1 MFYKII
7 STHVSLV
14 EANAVVHLLIPS
26 EGGEMQPSCVPKKTL
41 WADFPA
47 DSLCLFEHLLIHC
60 FPSMCHFVS
69 FCSSYLDH
77 CLVSSLTSPFFQFP
91 GACISHCCSVAKSCL
106 TLCDPAD
113 CSTPGFTISQSL
125 LKLMFIEWVMPPN
138 HLLLCLPLPLRTS
151 IFPSI
156 KVFSNE
162 LALCISG

>member
-1 MFYKII
+1 MESLPAALNVLQNHFYPL
-7 STHVSLV
+7 SLV

-69 FCSSYLDH
+69 FCSSHLDH

-91 GACISHCCSVAKSCL
+91 GPYISHCCSVAKSCP

-113 CSTPGFTISQSL
+113 CSTPGFPVL
-125 LKLMFIEWVMPPN
+125 
-138 HLLLCLPLPLRTS
+138 HYLPEFAQTHDH
-151 IFPSI
+151 
-156 KVFSNE
+156 
-162 LALCISG
+162 